1 MSHASLLRQMLDR
14 VIFSSVSA
22 PGSRSASRDPKER
35 FLFSKS
41 MDLDHDRTAFF
52 NARPSIDLDL
62 DTRDVSFD
70 IEAMMRDEE
79 GLISASH
86 INKRSC
92 SVFTS
97 LEESRILQTL
107 LRYPAPDSLK
117 IKPTSWLDGVRGIA
131 AFEVYMFHTISCW
144 HTIFPAWHAEPDQTN
159 ILQLPALRTFFDS
172 GGTSVCV
179 FFVLSGYVLTYKSLR
194 WIRAG
199 SRQQV
204 YPSVAS
210 SMFRRGFRLY
220 LPPILLTFFEMVAT
234 RFGYAPP
241 LNFTFV
247 AESTALAQFLD
258 WVKETNYLVN
268 PIYNFNTAI
277 QGFVI
282 HPKYDPVIWT
292 IPLEFYG
299 SFICYFLLLLLARVP
314 SNGTRMCLVA
324 MFAALCMF
332 LGAWNGFCFST
343 GMLIA
348 DFNLAQDE
356 NGTIPLFQPSRYAL
370 VWKIAFLVA
379 FYIAGFPTLSYP
391 EAHVL
396 PMFGYETLRSS
407 IPMSLN
413 MEDHS
418 RFWWSISGVTL
429 LFCISQL
436 PQFKSFFEANI
447 CQYLGKIAFSLYLV
461 HQFCVML
468 FGFMMQRFI
477 LGLFGLVQNQG
488 GFFYWVACGIW
499 YVPFTGLVFGIAAQV
514 ERLVDAPSVR
524 FAKWL
529 EEKCLKMY
537 KNML

>member
-1 MSHASLLRQMLDR
+1 MLDR
-14 VIFSSVSA
+14 VIISSVSA
-22 PGSRSASRDPKER
+22 PGSRSASRDREPKEC

-41 MDLDHDRTAFF
+41 MDMGHDRTAFF

-62 DTRDVSFD
+62 ESRDGSFD
-70 IEAMMRDEE
+70 LEAMMRDEE
-79 GLISASH
+79 GLIPGSH
-86 INKRSC
+86 VNKRSRSLFSC
-92 SVFTS
+92 
-97 LEESRILQTL
+97 LEESPIIQTL
-107 LRYPAPDSLK
+107 LSYPAPDSLK

-131 AFEVYMFHTISCW
+131 ALEVYVFHTISCW

-172 GGTSVCV
+172 GGASVCV
-179 FFVLSGYVLTYKSLR
+179 FFVLSGYVLTYRSLR

-199 SRQQV
+199 SRQLV

-220 LPPILLTFFEMVAT
+220 LPPILLTFCEMIAT

-241 LNFTFV
+241 LNFTFL
-247 AESTALAQFLD
+247 AESTAWAQFLD
-258 WVKETNYLVN
+258 WIKETNYLVN
-268 PIYNFNTAI
+268 PFYNFNTAI

-299 SFICYFLLLLLARVP
+299 SFIVYFLLLLLARVP
-314 SNGTRMCLVA
+314 SNATRMVLVA
-324 MFAALCMF
+324 IFAAVCMY

-343 GMLIA
+343 GMLLA
-348 DFNLAQDE
+348 DFNLAQED
-356 NGTIPLFQPSRYAL
+356 NGASPLSTQRWQCAVL
-370 VWKIAFLVA
+370 WKILFAVA

-396 PMFGYETLRSS
+396 PMVGYETLRSS
-407 IPMSLN
+407 IPMTLN

-418 RFWWSISGVTL
+418 RFWWSISGLTML
-429 LFCISQL
+429 LCTSQL
-436 PQFKSFFEANI
+436 PSFKSFFETNI

-468 FGFMMQRFI
+468 FGFVMQRFL

-488 GFFYWVACGIW
+488 GFWYWLVCVIW
-499 YVPFTGLVFGIAAQV
+499 YVPFTTVVFAIAAQV

-529 EEKCLKMY
+529 EERCLAIY
-537 KNML
+537 KDLS